1 MSLQTAMSNRRY
13 RVAIAISFAFFVAY
27 FDRTN
32 VSVLIANQE
41 FTDSLGITGNKFAQG
56 LLITGFLFPY
66 GLCNFFTGPLG
77 DKIGGRR
84 GVIWSII
91 AWTVLMCAMGLVSNF
106 VVMLVLRIVLGL
118 GESIMTPSCNMI
130 VAEWFP
136 DRERARANSA
146 WLGGL
151 FLAPAVSFPVIVWI
165 VNVFGWR
172 ESFFVLAA
180 VGVLVALPMMWRWTA
195 NRPEEMAGVSPA
207 ELRHI
212 RDGQAKPADPEP
224 VKASLRRLFAN
235 YRYWLC
241 VFSYMGYGLGF
252 WGISTFVP
260 SYLEHER
267 HLGFTSSGTFAVIPW
282 LTAAVLNLVGGMI
295 GDRMPRGRVLLWS
308 GGYVLGALL
317 SYLGVATGTVGM
329 SVVFISAAVGFLGFT
344 LAPMWSVIQEL
355 TPRGTT
361 GLGTGIANG
370 VSYIASAFGPALVGA
385 LVDSSGSYNLGF
397 FLLAGFLVVT
407 ALALAPLWRG
417 HVRRGDLA
425 EVPSTATKTEAHH
438 D

>member
-1 MSLQTAMSNRRY
+1 MSAPTVMTKKRHK
-13 RVAIAISFAFFVAY
+13 VAIAISVAFFVAY

-32 VSVLIANQE
+32 VSVLIANHT

-56 LLITGFLFPY
+56 LLLTGFLFPY

-77 DKIGGRR
+77 DKVGGRR

-106 VVMLVLRIVLGL
+106 ALMLVLRILLGF

-130 VAEWFP
+130 VSEWFP

-165 VNVFGWR
+165 VNTFGWR

-180 VGVLVALPMMWRWTA
+180 FGAVVALPMMVRWTA
-195 NRPEEMAGVSPA
+195 NRPEDMHRVSAAELDYIRAGQAEPA
-207 ELRHI
+207 EAEPTRTALR
-212 RDGQAKPADPEP
+212 K
-224 VKASLRRLFAN
+224 LFAN
-235 YRYWLC
+235 RRYWIC

-252 WGISTFVP
+252 WGLSSFVP
-260 SYLEHER
+260 SYLEHAR
-267 HLGFTSSGTFAVIPW
+267 HLNFTSSGTFAVVPW
-282 LTAAVLNLVGGMI
+282 LAAAVLSTLAGLL
-295 GDRMPRGRVLLWS
+295 GDRLPRRRVLMWS
-308 GGYVLGALL
+308 GGYLLGAAL
-317 SYLGVATGTVGM
+317 SYLGVATGTVSM
-329 SVVFISAAVGFLGFT
+329 SIALISAAIGFLGFT
-344 LAPMWSVIQEL
+344 LPPMWAVIQEL

-361 GLGTGIANG
+361 GLSTGITNG
-370 VSYIASAFGPALVGA
+370 FSYIASAFGPALVGA
-385 LVDSSGSYNLGF
+385 LVDATGSYDLGF
-397 FLLAGFLVVT
+397 FLLAGWLVVT
-407 ALALAPLWRG
+407 GVALAPLWRG
-417 HVRRGDLA
+417 RLQSI
-425 EVPSTATKTEAHH
+425 PATSSLSPVTTEAHH

>member
-1 MSLQTAMSNRRY
+1 MSLPAILANRRY

-32 VSVLIANQE
+32 VSVLIANKD
-41 FTDSLGITGNKFAQG
+41 FTDGLGITGNKFKQG
-56 LLITGFLFPY
+56 LLLTGFLFPY

-84 GVIWSII
+84 GVIASII
-91 AWTVLMCAMGLVSNF
+91 AWTLLMCAMGMTSSF
-106 VVMLVLRIVLGL
+106 AVMLALRVLLGL

-136 DRERARANSA
+136 DKERARANSA

-151 FLAPAVSFPVIVWI
+151 FLAPAVSFPIIVWI
-165 VNVFGWR
+165 VNTFGWR
-172 ESFFVLAA
+172 ESFYVLAA
-180 VGVLVALPMMWRWTA
+180 VGLLVALPMMWRWTTD
-195 NRPEEMAGVSPA
+195 RPEDMRGVSA
-207 ELRHI
+207 EELRHI
-212 RDGQAKPADPEP
+212 RSGQAKPTDREP
-224 VKASLRRLFAN
+224 VRKALRTLFGN
-235 YRYWLC
+235 YKYWLC
-241 VFSYMGYGLGF
+241 TFSYMGYGLGF

-267 HLGFTSSGTFAVIPW
+267 HLTFTSSGTFAVIPW
-282 LTAAVLNLVGGMI
+282 LAAAVLTLIAGMV
-295 GDRMPRGRVLLWS
+295 GDRLPRGRVLLWS
-308 GGYVLGALL
+308 AGYLLAALL
-317 SYLGVATGTVGM
+317 SYAGVATGTVSL

-344 LAPMWSVIQEL
+344 LPPMWSVVQEL

-361 GLGTGIANG
+361 GLGTGITNG
-370 VSYIASAFGPALVGA
+370 FSYIASAFGPALVGA
-385 LVDSSGSYNLGF
+385 LVDSTGSYNSGF

-417 HVRRGDLA
+417 HLKRPVGTG
-425 EVPSTATKTEAHH
+425 VPAVPMKTEANH